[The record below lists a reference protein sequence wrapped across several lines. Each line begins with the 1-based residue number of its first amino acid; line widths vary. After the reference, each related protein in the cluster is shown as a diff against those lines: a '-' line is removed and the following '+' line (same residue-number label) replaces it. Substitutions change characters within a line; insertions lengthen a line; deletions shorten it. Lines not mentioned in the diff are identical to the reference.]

1 MKKRIFKIS
10 KAIHKYLGLILLLYL
25 MWMSITGILLNHPK
39 AISSF
44 SMPKSII
51 PEYYHVKNWHRG
63 ALRDVVFT
71 DSVTGYAYGKQGI
84 FKTTDSGR
92 SFTEFMDGDFPDYP
106 YNRKTTGVYHDKDN
120 SRLLAATKAG
130 FFKLNLSSGKWTVIE
145 SLKDE
150 YDAVRIIATSDKL
163 IAVTRS
169 DMFVCNN
176 TDDLIFEKTDAK
188 RDTVSEY
195 MSLTEFFFMLHDGTI
210 WGIPGKIL
218 WDIFALILLF
228 LSVTAFYLWF
238 WPKKWRRLKKR
249 NKQTSKRERKIFTFF
264 FKYHLKLGVYAALF
278 LLIIVVTG
286 MFIHPPLVVAIS
298 KGKIKKSL
306 VPGIVS
312 KNPWNYK
319 IRNIM
324 YDHGRNKIIIDAD
337 GLWEADANLNQP
349 FEKSAVK
356 ARIFAM
362 GATVFR
368 CESDSTVIVGSFG
381 GLQRFNTKTGEVQN
395 MLPDSGSKGFSR
407 GGFGGYMVTGYFK
420 TSDGREYFNSHT
432 TGLFKIDGSRD
443 NERFIMPEALNS
455 NYRMSLWNYAFE
467 THNGRIFKS
476 LVGMLYFFIN
486 PLFGLLTVL
495 VLISGTIDWLFRR
508 RK

>member
-1 MKKRIFKIS
+1 
-10 KAIHKYLGLILLLYL
+10 
-25 MWMSITGILLNHPK
+25 
-39 AISSF
+39 
-44 SMPKSII
+44 
-51 PEYYHVKNWHRG
+51 
-63 ALRDVVFT
+63 
-71 DSVTGYAYGKQGI
+71 
-84 FKTTDSGR
+84 
-92 SFTEFMDGDFPDYP
+92 
-106 YNRKTTGVYHDKDN
+106 
-120 SRLLAATKAG
+120 
-130 FFKLNLSSGKWTVIE
+130 
-145 SLKDE
+145 
-150 YDAVRIIATSDKL
+150 
-163 IAVTRS
+163 
-169 DMFVCNN
+169 
-176 TDDLIFEKTDAK
+176 
-188 RDTVSEY
+188 
-195 MSLTEFFFMLHDGTI
+195 
-210 WGIPGKIL
+210 
-218 WDIFALILLF
+218 
-228 LSVTAFYLWF
+228 LWF

-312 KNPWNYK
+312 KNPWNNK

-407 GGFGGYMVTGYFK
+407 GYMVTGYFK
-420 TSDGREYFNSHT
+420 TPDGREYFNSHT

-443 NERFIMPEALNS
+443 NECFIMPEALNS

-476 LVGMLYFFIN
+476 LIGMLYFFIN